1 MPPAAATAAPGL
13 AAGALMC
20 VVGARPNFM
29 KAAPLLAALRR
40 PPAVAFPTVLVHTGQ
55 HHGAD
60 MQEAFFRQLGLPR
73 PDLDLEVGS
82 APAAVQTAEIM
93 RRFDAVL
100 EQAPPAAVL
109 VVGDVTST
117 LACSL
122 AAAKRGVPVV
132 HVEAGLRSGDRAM
145 PEEINRIVTDQLAS
159 LHLTTERGAR
169 DNLVREG
176 IDPAGIRFVGNL
188 MVDSLRAHAAE
199 AVPVAATL
207 ERYAPGAGEGVA
219 AGELA
224 LVTMHRPSNVDDP
237 AVLEGLVAAL
247 EAVSERLPVVFPV
260 HPRTRAALD
269 RLRWPRGRARPLLT
283 LPPVGYLEMLGL
295 LRGARV
301 VLTDSGGMQ
310 EETTAEGIP
319 CLTLRANTE
328 RPVTLEQGT
337 NRLVG
342 SDPERIL
349 AAVDDILT
357 NGGRAGRIPE
367 LWDGHA
373 ADRIRE
379 VLSQWTPLCTTRT
392 ATRA

>member
-1 MPPAAATAAPGL
+1 MGAEPIPEASGL
-13 AAGALMC
+13 PAGALMC

-29 KAAPLLAALRR
+29 KMAPLLASLRR
-40 PPAVAFPTVLVHTGQ
+40 PPAAGFETVLVHTGQ
-55 HHGAD
+55 HHGPD

-73 PDLDLEVGS
+73 PDLNLEVGS
-82 APAAVQTAEIM
+82 ASAAVQTAEIL

-100 EQAPPAAVL
+100 AEAPPAAVV

-117 LACSL
+117 LACAL
-122 AAAKRGVPVV
+122 AAAKRGIPVV
-132 HVEAGLRSGDRAM
+132 HVEAGLRSRDRAM
-145 PEEINRIVTDQLAS
+145 PEEINRIVTDQLAA
-159 LHLTTERGAR
+159 LHFTTERAAGT
-169 DNLVREG
+169 NLEDEG
-176 IDPAGIRFVGNL
+176 VDPAGIHFVGNL
-188 MVDSLRAHAAE
+188 MVDSLRAHAGE
-199 AVPVAATL
+199 AIPVAATL
-207 ERYAPGAGEGVA
+207 KAHAPGAEAVP

-224 LVTMHRPSNVDDP
+224 LVTLHRPSNVDDP
-237 AVLEGLVAAL
+237 RTLERLVATL

-260 HPRTRAALD
+260 HPRTRRALD
-269 RLRWPRGRARPLLT
+269 ALRWPQGRTWPLLT

-319 CLTLRANTE
+319 CLTLRDNTE

-337 NRLVG
+337 NYLVG
-342 SDPERIL
+342 RDPDRIL
-349 AAVDDILT
+349 AALDEVLT
-357 NGGRAGRIPE
+357 TGGRAGRIPE

-379 VLSQWTPLCTTRT
+379 VLSQWSPLCT
-392 ATRA
+392 APIASNA